1 MYHMCPPIYAKG
13 HPLHYTRTENSTIGV
28 RIKIHS
34 WWQRDGLKG
43 TRLRVACL
51 VLCPYWLAYA
61 TAATLVVALEGDE
74 ASWTPTLTLVALEGP
89 RRGPLSNWAHCSPV
103 DSFFK
108 ADRQEPFWI

>member
-28 RIKIHS
+28 RIKIHN

-61 TAATLVVALEGDE
+61 KSLYSFVLADLGQSTPSNILAHPSLLMDFANLTENQTPSDYYGLS
-74 ASWTPTLTLVALEGP
+74 ASLGYP
-89 RRGPLSNWAHCSPV
+89 SM
-103 DSFFK
+103 DS
-108 ADRQEPFWI
+108 